1 MEVEING
8 RSIQID
14 KEGITLAE
22 LLSNQGF
29 SGIGQ
34 AVAVNNKVVPRADW
48 GSFRIESGMKLT
60 VIRAVCGG

>member
-1 MEVEING
+1 MEVDING

-34 AVAVNNKVVPRADW
+34 AVAVNNKVVSRADW
-48 GSFRIESGMKLT
+48 GNFRIESGMKLT